1 MRGKT
6 SLFRRDLTANELS
19 SLRLLVK
26 FSANL
31 PVSMRGIRRKLQT
44 TTESGNFWSPV
55 GILQRLGDSVAGFGD
70 LLEKVVSATGN
81 LGIQLVVE
89 TLPAMLAVIEVIK
102 EYHWSWT
109 KQLPVVG
116 EIALKGES
124 VRLLL
129 ERVRKH
135 LSSSVQWEEV

>member
-1 MRGKT
+1 M
-6 SLFRRDLTANELS
+6 AE
-19 SLRLLVK
+19 
-26 FSANL
+26 
-31 PVSMRGIRRKLQT
+31 
-44 TTESGNFWSPV
+44 
-55 GILQRLGDSVAGFGD
+55 FGD
-70 LLEKVVSATGN
+70 LLEKVVSATWN
-81 LGIQLVVE
+81 LRMQLVVE